1 MPRIG
6 VVARHDA
13 LVQIRADGVFFRESS
28 GRGREAMQTHEIEP
42 PSRALLLAEARA
54 IYEFGAFIG
63 ALPWL
68 RRLPAGDGHPV
79 MVLPGL
85 GASDLSTAPLRAFLR
100 DRGYAA
106 HGWDLGRNFGARHGL
121 TERKLQRLRHIR
133 RHHGR
138 KVSLIGWSLGGVFAR
153 EIAKNAPDDV
163 RVVITLGSPF
173 KNPKATHA
181 QRFYELLA
189 GHSIENACSG
199 LKLHVPPPVPTTS
212 IFSRSDGIVAW
223 QSSVEEKRAHTESV
237 EVWASHC
244 GLGHNPAAVYVVA
257 DRLAQPEGRWAH
269 FDRSGLRSLIYPD
282 PWREGAPR
290 SDRQASGHEAG
301 NAKAE
306 RHGKLEPSARKRAQR
321 RHTDRS
327 PAK

>member
-1 MPRIG
+1 
-6 VVARHDA
+6 
-13 LVQIRADGVFFRESS
+13 
-28 GRGREAMQTHEIEP
+28 MQTHEIEP

-54 IYEFGAFIG
+54 IYELGAFIG

-106 HGWDLGRNFGARHGL
+106 YGWELGRNFGVRHGL

-163 RVVITLGSPF
+163 RVVITMGSPF

-189 GHSIENACSG
+189 GHSI
-199 LKLHVPPPVPTTS
+199 
-212 IFSRSDGIVAW
+212 FSRSDGVVAW
-223 QSSVEEKRAHTESV
+223 QSSVEDKRAHTESV

-244 GLGHNPAAVYVVA
+244 GLGHNPAAVYVIA

-290 SDRQASGHEAG
+290 SNRQTSAHEAG
-301 NAKAE
+301 SAKAGTN
-306 RHGKLEPSARKRAQR
+306 GKLEPSARKRAQG
-321 RHTDRS
+321 RHTGRR
-327 PAK
+327 PAKKGR